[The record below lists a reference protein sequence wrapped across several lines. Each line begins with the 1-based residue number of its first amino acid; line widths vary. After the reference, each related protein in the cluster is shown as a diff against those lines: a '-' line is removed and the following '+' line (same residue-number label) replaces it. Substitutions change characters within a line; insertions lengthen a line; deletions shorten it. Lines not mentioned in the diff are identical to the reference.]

1 MRTVSIFVASS
12 MIEFEYERIYIGNF
26 IRKYN
31 DNFKPIGNRVR
42 LHMCEDEYRNSQSF
56 YDRLIEASDIFILMI
71 GEKLGDFSKHELVDV
86 ADKCS
91 NIKKKVIVLNSEESR
106 QDIPLEL
113 ESNVDIK
120 VLGEDKKDS
129 LQTII
134 SDLIEEVIA
143 LKEDEPSQF
152 VEDNFILSLPC
163 AEDIE
168 VAVLNNIVR
177 RLNDQD
183 INIVVHDDTY
193 DGSENACVGLLT
205 KSLFS
210 ERERLLEISSKI
222 IKPDDLWIF
231 ADEYYNVNEYTKNA
245 DNTTKELGLLLN
257 KLITHYRSYPSF
269 YSSIKN
275 LALDFEVRLRRA
287 LHAVKTAEHAAERA
301 AFIYV
306 LEDHW
311 LIQKSLISGRKTLRY
326 NLWNI
331 TADYSVEKA
340 LRKERVICNLLNI
353 YWLSG
358 QWDKHVD
365 AWTKLNQGKFDELF
379 YEESDLEEIKSKEYN
394 QALFDFVC
402 DKIERIQKKSVDNGW
417 EWLDAE
423 VKNLLSLID
432 NKRSLSNVET
442 TTCLIYFAA
451 AYTTYDETIAEALNL
466 YERALNSDAEHF
478 KNIVKTHIGGLVYIG
493 IKLVNSCNLKL
504 LREISIIGQKAT
516 DESDLYYYSIFKL
529 FECVC
534 LQQQGEQEWEQIIQQ
549 LKRRLSNHTLF
560 FDNSITEIYLLLQ
573 INIIQNAL
581 QKNENILNYVEQI
594 NEIFE
599 NYWKYLSNDELK
611 YGYILM
617 AAQSFLSLANLDI
630 SLIIQVIDRYTTNGN
645 LPNGK
650 FYYDL
655 LFNKATI
662 YSRLREFEFAIE
674 TFHELTKLYKNDYDI
689 GSSFQNIAWCS
700 MQLFKSKGK
709 LQEAEQYYLKALSH
723 YRKFGDKRMCGN
735 VYDGLSFCYILQKR
749 FMEAET
755 AALNSIAI
763 HEYQDDNKYCNYI
776 SSLLCQGK
784 YIKAISIYHKYP
796 CKKQLLMLIK
806 NDWNNEINQ
815 VGIGYSKY
823 KMFRFL
829 THFV

>member
-12 MIEFEYERIYIGNF
+12 IIEFEYERIYIGNF

-42 LHMCEDEYRNSQSF
+42 LHMCEDEYVNSQSF
-56 YDRLIEASDIFILMI
+56 YDRLIEVSDIFILLI

-86 ADKCS
+86 AYKCPD
-91 NIKKKVIVLNSEESR
+91 IKKVIILNSEESR
-106 QDIPLEL
+106 QYIPLEL
-113 ESNVDIK
+113 ESSVDIK
-120 VLGEDKKDS
+120 VLGKDKKDS

-134 SDLIEEVIA
+134 SDLIEDVIA
-143 LKEDEPSQF
+143 LKEDEPTQLH
-152 VEDNFILSLPC
+152 EDNFILSLPC

-183 INIVVHDDTY
+183 VSIVVHDDTY
-193 DGSENACVGLLT
+193 DGSENACVGLIT

-210 ERERLLEISSKI
+210 ERDRLLEIISKI
-222 IKPDDLWIF
+222 TKPDTLWIF
-231 ADEYYNVNEYTKNA
+231 ADEYYDAKESLKNE
-245 DNTTKELGLLLN
+245 DNPTKELGSVLN
-257 KLITHYRSYPSF
+257 QLITHYRSYPSF
-269 YSSIKN
+269 YSSIKD

-287 LHAVKTAEHAAERA
+287 LHTAKTAERAAERA
-301 AFIYV
+301 AFIYI

-311 LIQKSLISGRKTLRY
+311 LIQKSLITGRKTLRY

-331 TADYSVEKA
+331 ASNCSVEKA

-379 YEESDLEEIKSKEYN
+379 YEENDLEEIKSKEYN
-394 QALFDFVC
+394 QAFFDFIC
-402 DKIERIQKKSVDNGW
+402 DKIERIQKNSIENGW
-417 EWLDAE
+417 KWLD
-423 VKNLLSLID
+423 KQINNLLTIID
-432 NKRSLSNVET
+432 DNRTLSNVQAI
-442 TTCLIYFAA
+442 TCLIYCAD
-451 AYTTYDETIAEALNL
+451 AYTTYDETIANAVNL
-466 YERALNSDAEHF
+466 YERAFNSGTNHF
-478 KNIVKTHIGGLVYIG
+478 KNIVKTKLGGLVYIG
-493 IKLVNSCNLKL
+493 IKLVNSNNLAL
-504 LREISIIGQKAT
+504 LGKISDIGLKAT
-516 DESDLYYYSIFKL
+516 EESDLYYYSIFKL
-529 FECVC
+529 FECVY
-534 LQQQGEQEWEQIIQQ
+534 LQQQGEQESEQIIQQ

-560 FDNSITEIYLLLQ
+560 FDNSIAEIYLLLQ

-599 NYWKYLSNDELK
+599 NYWKYLSKDEK
-611 YGYILM
+611 YGYILI
-617 AAQSFLSLANLDI
+617 AAQSFQSLATLDI

-645 LPNGK
+645 LPIGK

-674 TFHELTKLYKNDYDI
+674 TFHDLTKLYKNDYDI
-689 GSSFQNIAWCS
+689 GSSFQNIAWCN

-709 LQEAEQYYLKALSH
+709 LQEAEQNYLKALSH
-723 YRKFGDKRMCGN
+723 YRKFEDQRMCGN
-735 VYDGLSFCYILQKR
+735 VYDGLSFCYILQKK
-749 FMEAET
+749 FLEAET

-784 YIKAISIYHKYP
+784 YIKAIRIYRKHSS
-796 CKKQLLMLIK
+796 KKELLQLIQT
-806 NDWNNEINQ
+806 DWNNEINQ
-815 VGIGYSKY
+815 VGIDNCKY
-823 KMFRFL
+823 KMFKLL
-829 THFV
+829 THFI

>member
-12 MIEFEYERIYIGNF
+12 IIEFEYERIYIGNF

-42 LHMCEDEYRNSQSF
+42 LHLCEDEYVNSQSF

-86 ADKCS
+86 ADKCF
-91 NIKKKVIVLNSEESR
+91 NIKKKVILLNSEESR
-106 QDIPLEL
+106 QTIPSGLL
-113 ESNVDIK
+113 SNVEIK
-120 VLGEDKKDS
+120 VLGKDKKDS

-134 SDLIEEVIA
+134 SDLIEDVIA
-143 LKEDEPSQF
+143 LKEDEPTQSIK
-152 VEDNFILSLPC
+152 DDFILSLPS

-183 INIVVHDDTY
+183 INIVVHDDKY

-231 ADEYYNVNEYTKNA
+231 ADEYYDINESTKNA

-257 KLITHYRSYPSF
+257 KLITNYRSYPSF

-275 LALDFEVRLRRA
+275 LALDFELRLRRA
-287 LHAVKTAEHAAERA
+287 LHAVKTAERAAERA

-331 TADYSVEKA
+331 TADCSAEKA

-379 YEESDLEEIKSKEYN
+379 YEESDLGEIKSKEYN
-394 QALFDFVC
+394 QALFDFIC
-402 DKIERIQKKSVDNGW
+402 DKIERVQKKSVDIGW

-432 NKRSLSNVET
+432 NNRSLSNIQT
-442 TTCLIYFAA
+442 ITCLIYFAA
-451 AYTTYDETIAEALNL
+451 AYTTYDETIVNAVNL
-466 YERALNSDAEHF
+466 YERALNSNAEHF
-478 KNIVKTHIGGLVYIG
+478 KNIVKTQLGGLVYIG
-493 IKLVNSCNLKL
+493 SKLVNSTDLVLLEKISNLGLK
-504 LREISIIGQKAT
+504 ST
-516 DESDLYYYSIFKL
+516 DESDLYYWAIFKL
-529 FECVC
+529 FECVY
-534 LQQQGEQEWEQIIQQ
+534 LQQQGNPKWVETIQQ
-549 LKRRLSNHTLF
+549 LNNHISFSTLLS
-560 FDNSITEIYLLLQ
+560 DNSITEIYLLLQ
-573 INIIQNAL
+573 IILIQNAL
-581 QKNENILNYVEQI
+581 QNNENILNYVNLI
-594 NEIFE
+594 NEILE
-599 NYWKYLSNDELK
+599 LYWKYLSNDESK

-617 AAQSFLSLANLDI
+617 AAQSFQALANQDI
-630 SLIIQVIDRYTTNGN
+630 SLINQVIDRYKTNDH
-645 LPNGK
+645 LPIGK
-650 FYYDL
+650 FYYDM

-662 YSRLREFEFAIE
+662 YSRLGEFELAID
-674 TFHELTKLYKNDYDI
+674 TYLKLTNLYQNDYDI
-689 GSSFQNIAWCS
+689 GSSLQNIAWCN
-700 MQLFKSKGK
+700 MQLYKLKDK
-709 LQEAEQYYLKALSH
+709 LQKAEENYINALSY

-735 VYDGLSFCYILQKR
+735 VYDGLSFCYILQKK
-749 FMEAET
+749 FTDAET

-763 HEYQDDNKYCNYI
+763 NEYQDDNKYCNYI

-784 YIKAISIYHKYP
+784 YIKAVRVYRKHTN
-796 CKKQLLMLIK
+796 KQELLELIQK
-806 NDWNNEINQ
+806 DWDNEIYQ
-815 VGIGYSKY
+815 VRIDHRKY
-823 KMFRFL
+823 QIFKFL
-829 THFV
+829 TLFV

>member
-12 MIEFEYERIYIGNF
+12 IIEFEYERIYIGNF

-31 DNFKPIGNRVR
+31 DTFKPIGNRVR
-42 LHMCEDEYRNSQSF
+42 LHMCEDEYVNSQSF
-56 YDRLIEASDIFILMI
+56 YDRLIEASDIFILII

-86 ADKCS
+86 ADKCP
-91 NIKKKVIVLNSEESR
+91 NIKKKVIVLNSEKSR
-106 QDIPLEL
+106 QDIPSGLL
-113 ESNVDIK
+113 SNVDIK
-120 VLGEDKKDS
+120 VLGKDKKES

-134 SDLIEEVIA
+134 SDLIEDVIV
-143 LKEDEPSQF
+143 LKEDEPVQSIN
-152 VEDNFILSLPC
+152 DDFILSLPC

-183 INIVVHDDTY
+183 INIVVHDDSY
-193 DGSENACVGLLT
+193 DGSEDACVGLLT

-210 ERERLLEISSKI
+210 ERARLLEISSKI

-231 ADEYYNVNEYTKNA
+231 ADEYYDINESTKNA

-287 LHAVKTAEHAAERA
+287 LHAVKTAERAAERA

-331 TADYSVEKA
+331 TIDNSVEKA

-402 DKIERIQKKSVDNGW
+402 DKIERIQKRSVDKGW

-432 NKRSLSNVET
+432 NKRGLSNVQT
-442 TTCLIYFAA
+442 ITCLIYFAD
-451 AYTTYDETIAEALNL
+451 AYTTYDETIANAVDL
-466 YERALNSDAEHF
+466 YEIALNSDEEDF
-478 KNIVKTHIGGLVYIG
+478 KNIVKTQIGGLVYIG
-493 IKLVNSCNLKL
+493 SKLVNTSNLTL
-504 LREISIIGQKAT
+504 LEKISNIGLKAT
-516 DESDLYYYSIFKL
+516 DESDFYYWSIFKL
-529 FECVC
+529 FKCIY
-534 LQQQGEQEWEQIIQQ
+534 LQQQGETEWINIIQQ
-549 LKRRLSNHTLF
+549 LNSRISYHTIF
-560 FDNSITEIYLLLQ
+560 SDNSIAEIYLLTHIIQ
-573 INIIQNAL
+573 IQNAL
-581 QKNENILNYVEQI
+581 QKNENILNYVMQI
-594 NEIFE
+594 NQIFE
-599 NYWKYLSNDELK
+599 IYWKYLSNDESK
-611 YGYILM
+611 YEYILM
-617 AAQSFLSLANLDI
+617 AAQSFQALANQNLSLINQI
-630 SLIIQVIDRYTTNGN
+630 IDRYETKKH
-645 LPNGK
+645 LPIGK
-650 FYYDL
+650 FYYDM

-662 YSRLREFEFAIE
+662 YSRLKEFDSAIE
-674 TFHELTKLYKNDYDI
+674 TFRKLTNLYQNDYDI
-689 GSSFQNIAWCS
+689 GSSFQNIAWCN
-700 MQLFKSKGK
+700 MQFFKFKDK
-709 LQEAEQYYLKALSH
+709 LQEAEQNYLKALSY
-723 YRKFGDKRMCGN
+723 YRDFGDKRMCGN
-735 VYDGLSFCYILQKR
+735 VYDGLSFCYILQKK
-749 FMEAET
+749 FSEAET
-755 AALNSIAI
+755 SALNSIAI
-763 HEYQDDNKYCNYI
+763 YEYQDDNKYCNYI

-784 YIKAISIYHKYP
+784 YIKAICTYRKHSN
-796 CKKQLLMLIK
+796 KKDLLQLIQ
-806 NDWNNEINQ
+806 NDWDNEIGQ
-815 VGIGYSKY
+815 VGIDYNKY
-823 KMFRFL
+823 KMFKFL